1 MKKVLLFM
9 FLVAIWIVLLFPK
22 ALLWD
27 YFVVKMQEKDIQLSS
42 KEIDIKLWLVYNKI
56 DMKDIEIQKIFKVS
70 ALNIEQTV
78 LDPIHV
84 YINGTSKYGNFSS
97 KIDLL
102 DKKGYVLFEKSDLKD
117 AIFKSY
123 FKKSKEGM
131 KYEFE
136 Y

>member
-1 MKKVLLFM
+1 MKKVLLFI

-27 YFVVKMQEKDIQLSS
+27 YFVVKMQEKDIQVSS
-42 KEIDIKLWLVYNKI
+42 KEIDIRLWLVYNKI
-56 DMKDIEIQKIFKVS
+56 DMKDIEIQKFFKVS

-78 LDPIHV
+78 LDPLHV
-84 YINGTSKYGNFSS
+84 YINGTSKYGDFSS

-123 FKKSKEGM
+123 FNKSKEGM

>member
-1 MKKVLLFM
+1 MKKILLFI
-9 FLVAIWIVLLFPK
+9 FLVTIWVVLLFPK

-27 YFVVKMQEKDIQLSS
+27 YFVVKMQERDIQLSA

-78 LDPIHV
+78 LDPLHV

-117 AIFKSY
+117 AIFGSY